1 MSSDG
6 GSFSSL
12 GLHVGSDSWTGCWEY
27 PDHSPILHIT
37 AAGTSVSVQLAQGPV
52 GSEAVKFARD
62 LLRGAERFA
71 AEVERLHTERQQAEG
86 EAA

>member
-1 MSSDG
+1 VSSVG
-6 GSFSSL
+6 GSFGSL
-12 GLHVGSDSWTGCWEY
+12 GLQVGSDSWTRCHAY

-37 AAGTSVSVQLAQGPV
+37 AASTSVSVQLAQGPV

-71 AEVERLHTERQQAEG
+71 AEVERLHTEQQAEG
-86 EAA
+86 KAA

>member
-6 GSFSSL
+6 GSFGSL
-12 GLHVGSDSWTGCWEY
+12 GLHVGSDSWTWCHAY

-37 AAGTSVSVQLAQGPV
+37 AASTSVAVQVAQGPV

-71 AEVERLHTERQQAEG
+71 AEVERLHTDQRQAEG

>member
-1 MSSDG
+1 VSSDG

-12 GLHVGSDSWTGCWEY
+12 GLHVGSDSWTSCWEY
-27 PDHSPILHIT
+27 PDHGPILHIT
-37 AAGTSVSVQLAQGPV
+37 AASTSVSVQVAQGPV
-52 GSEAVKFARD
+52 GSDAVKFARD
-62 LLRGAERFA
+62 LLWGAERFA

>member
-6 GSFSSL
+6 GSFGSL
-12 GLHVGSDSWTGCWEY
+12 GVHIGTDSRVVCHAY
-27 PDHSPILHIT
+27 PDHSPILAVS
-37 AAGTSVSVQLAQGPV
+37 AASTNVAFQLAQGPV

-71 AEVERLHTERQQAEG
+71 AEVERLHIEQRQAEG
-86 EAA
+86 KAA

>member
-1 MSSDG
+1 MSSGG

-12 GLHVGSDSWTGCWEY
+12 GLHVGSDSWTSCWEY

-37 AAGTSVSVQLAQGPV
+37 AASTSVSVQVAQGPV

-71 AEVERLHTERQQAEG
+71 AEVERLHIDQQQAEG
-86 EAA
+86 KAA

>member
-1 MSSDG
+1 VSSDG
-6 GSFSSL
+6 GSFGSL
-12 GLHVGSDSWTGCWEY
+12 GLHVGPDSRTWCWEY

-37 AAGTSVSVQLAQGPV
+37 AASTSVSVQIAQGPV

-71 AEVERLHTERQQAEG
+71 AEVERLHTGQQQADG

>member
-1 MSSDG
+1 VSSDG
-6 GSFSSL
+6 GSFGSL
-12 GLHVGSDSWTGCWEY
+12 GLHVGSRSWTACWEY
-27 PDHSPILHIT
+27 PDHTPILNIT
-37 AAGTSVSVQLAQGPV
+37 AASTSVSVQLAQGPV

-71 AEVERLHTERQQAEG
+71 AEVERLHTEQQRAEG

>member
-1 MSSDG
+1 VSGDG
-6 GSFSSL
+6 GSFGSL
-12 GLHVGSDSWTGCWEY
+12 GLHVGSGSRTSCYEY

-37 AAGTSVSVQLAQGPV
+37 AASTSVSVQLAQGPI
-52 GSEAVKFARD
+52 GTEAVKFARD

-71 AEVERLHTERQQAEG
+71 AEVERLHNEQQQAEG